1 MPPSTTAIECV
12 ARPGGHCLE
21 LPSRPLSWSMQPAR
35 LPISSPC
42 SLDVGRSHGRS
53 RPRRIPRI
61 SRLPGFFSQKVI
73 TTRRDAKPPVPWRH
87 TVGPRSTGGA
97 DSTCRKTDYG
107 FISQLFMPRH
117 KRGHGASFSAT
128 QAMRQELF
136 SDTYLHVTTRPRG
149 SGDVILKRGRGRA
162 QLLRTDPTR

>member
-1 MPPSTTAIECV
+1 
-12 ARPGGHCLE
+12 
-21 LPSRPLSWSMQPAR
+21 LSWSMQPAR

-53 RPRRIPRI
+53 DEANSANLVARR
-61 SRLPGFFSQKVI
+61 K
-73 TTRRDAKPPVPWRH
+73 APVPWRH

-97 DSTCRKTDYG
+97 DSTCRKTDYALSTG
-107 FISQLFMPRH
+107 FIFIAFIRISAAIKPYLSS
-117 KRGHGASFSAT
+117 GHGASFSAT

>member
-35 LPISSPC
+35 LPISSPF
-42 SLDVGRSHGRS
+42 SLDVDRSHGRS
-53 RPRRIPRI
+53 DEANSANLASTRFFLPESHHNAARRKATGPVETHRGTTLHGRR
-61 SRLPGFFSQKVI
+61 RLNMQKNRLRGSSSYI
-73 TTRRDAKPPVPWRH
+73 DLHA
-87 TVGPRSTGGA
+87 
-97 DSTCRKTDYG
+97 
-107 FISQLFMPRH
+107 FISAAMAQVFRPE
-117 KRGHGASFSAT
+117 
-128 QAMRQELF
+128 AMRQELF

>member
-1 MPPSTTAIECV
+1 MQKNRLRSFYGV
-12 ARPGGHCLE
+12 HLHCLHK
-21 LPSRPLSWSMQPAR
+21 
-35 LPISSPC
+35 
-42 SLDVGRSHGRS
+42 D
-53 RPRRIPRI
+53 
-61 SRLPGFFSQKVI
+61 
-73 TTRRDAKPPVPWRH
+73 
-87 TVGPRSTGGA
+87 
-97 DSTCRKTDYG
+97 
-107 FISQLFMPRH
+107 